1 MARKKNSECDVAARY
16 RQLLQVTRFR
26 PSEAGRTPTLAV
38 EAASDRGRILFSNA
52 FRRLQSKTQV
62 FDQELNASVRT
73 RLTHSLEVASVG
85 RYIADVAAK
94 EMLKRGWLGP
104 LTDENTL
111 ELAGAVVTF
120 VEVACLMHDL
130 GNPPFGHFGES
141 TMQTWFEDHRDRF
154 RGRFPSKSRERFDHV
169 YRDFLHFD
177 GNPQG
182 FRIAAKLQWVKD
194 EFGYNLT
201 HTQLAAMLKYPWS
214 TERVGKKRDG
224 RTIKKA
230 GVFLSEADTLRGVHS
245 ALGMSEGARHPLAY
259 LMEAADDISY
269 CLSDIEDALEK
280 NVIRGQDF
288 VKWLRDK
295 VKTEANESIKNILSR
310 LPADVDSP
318 LDNASS
324 LAWYVRFRTDVTN
337 TLVGEA
343 AKLFIHH
350 QADILDGSYFD
361 LLDKS
366 DTAGQLL
373 GAVKGFSREFL
384 YTSRV
389 VRQRELLAFE
399 VVTGILDR
407 FGSLLDLPADQAYG
421 LLTGQPV
428 QNPEHVLAPT
438 LCSFLGKKQL
448 LAYRH
453 AVDASR
459 RTVSDRKEQEIAEWF
474 ARAHLLADYV
484 SGMTD
489 DYAIAS
495 FQRLYAGGP
504 RYI

>member
-1 MARKKNSECDVAARY
+1 MVRKRNAEDKVTKKY
-16 RQLLQVTRFR
+16 RQLLQVTRIR
-26 PSEAGRTPTLAV
+26 PSAADRIPSLAL

-85 RYIADVAAK
+85 RYIAELATKD
-94 EMLKRGWLGP
+94 MLKSGWLGS
-104 LTDENTL
+104 LSDERTL
-111 ELAGAVVTF
+111 ERATSVVTF

-130 GNPPFGHFGES
+130 GNPPFGHFGER
-141 TMQTWFEDHRDRF
+141 TMQTWFESHREKFRKRF
-154 RGRFPSKSRERFDHV
+154 SKTNQNVFDLL
-169 YRDFLHFD
+169 YRDFQCFD

-182 FRIAAKLQWVKD
+182 FRIATKLQWVKD

-201 HTQLAAMLKYPWS
+201 HTQLAAMLKYPW
-214 TERVGKKRDG
+214 TPELVGEKRDG
-224 RTIKKA
+224 KEIKKA
-230 GVFLSEADTLRGVHS
+230 GVFLSEADTLRRMHS
-245 ALGMSEGARHPLAY
+245 ALGMSDGARHPLAY

-280 NVIRGQDF
+280 NVVRGQDF

-295 VKTEANESIKNILSR
+295 IGPTPTKTVATILSS
-310 LPADVDSP
+310 LAPDVDVPS
-318 LDNASS
+318 DSTSS
-324 LAWYVRFRTDVTN
+324 LAWYVQFRTNVTN
-337 TLVGEA
+337 TLVSKA
-343 AKLFIHH
+343 AKLFIEH
-350 QADILDGSYFD
+350 QTDILGGSYFD

-366 DTAGQLL
+366 DSAKQLL
-373 GAVKGFSREFL
+373 GAVKSFSMEYL

-399 VVTGILDR
+399 VLTGILDR
-407 FGSLLDLPADQAYG
+407 FGPLLDLPSDQAYE
-421 LLTGQPV
+421 LLTGESV
-428 QNPEHVLAPT
+428 RTSKHVLAET
-438 LCSFLGKKQL
+438 LHSFLARKHL

-453 AVDASR
+453 AVRASCK
-459 RTVSDRKEQEIAEWF
+459 TTSDLKKHDIAEWF

-489 DYAIAS
+489 DYATAS

-504 RYI
+504 R